1 MRYCLLLIL
10 LCSSVL
16 AQSQIN
22 KYETGLS
29 AATELFY
36 RMQTKEDHELAF
48 NKFESLSNSY
58 PHEWLP
64 PYYAS
69 IVKARMSILKLGDR
83 EVISD
88 EAISWAARSKKI
100 QVNDEILCA
109 ESLANSAKMSISPMR
124 RWLSYESR
132 IQHPLKLAKKINPNN
147 PRIYVLEASIIQ
159 HLPGLFGGGCK
170 GALPIAKK
178 AEKLLEEQGSNRG
191 NLPRW
196 GIKSIKDIMKTCAY

>member
-1 MRYCLLLIL
+1 MKYCFLMFL
-10 LCSSVL
+10 LCSSIL
-16 AQSQIN
+16 AHTQPN

-29 AATELFY
+29 SATELFY

-48 NKFESLSNSY
+48 NKFELLSNAH

-69 IVKARMSILKLGDR
+69 IVKARMSIMKLGDR
-83 EVISD
+83 EEIAD
-88 EAISWAARSKKI
+88 EAINWVAKAKKI
-100 QVNDEILCA
+100 QINDEILCA

-132 IQHPLKLAKKINPNN
+132 IKHPLKLAKKVNPNN
-147 PRIYVLEASIIQ
+147 PRIYVLEATILH

-178 AEKLLEEQGSNRG
+178 AEKLLEEQGGNRG

-196 GIKSIKDIMKTCAY
+196 GIKSIKDIIKTCAY

>member
-1 MRYCLLLIL
+1 MKYCFLMIL
-10 LCSSVL
+10 LCSSIL
-16 AQSQIN
+16 AHTQPN

-29 AATELFY
+29 SATELFY
-36 RMQTKEDHELAF
+36 RMQTKEEHELAF
-48 NKFESLSNSY
+48 NKFEILSNAH

-69 IVKARMSILKLGDR
+69 IVKARMALLKLGDR
-83 EVISD
+83 EAIAD
-88 EAISWAARSKKI
+88 EAINWVARAKKI
-100 QVNDEILCA
+100 QINDEILCS
-109 ESLANSAKMSISPMR
+109 ESIANSAKMSISPMI
-124 RWLSYESR
+124 RWLSYESKIR
-132 IQHPLKLAKKINPNN
+132 HTLKIAKKINPNN
-147 PRIYVLEASIIQ
+147 PRIYVLEATISH

-196 GIKSIKDIMKTCAY
+196 GSKSIKDIIKACSY

>member
-1 MRYCLLLIL
+1 MKYCFLMFL
-10 LCSSVL
+10 LCSSIL
-16 AQSQIN
+16 AHTQPN

-29 AATELFY
+29 SATELFY

-48 NKFESLSNSY
+48 NKFELLSNAH

-69 IVKARMSILKLGDR
+69 IVKARMSIMKLGDR
-83 EVISD
+83 EEIAD
-88 EAISWAARSKKI
+88 EAINWVAKAKKI
-100 QVNDEILCA
+100 QINDEILCA

-132 IQHPLKLAKKINPNN
+132 IKHPLKLAKKVNPNN
-147 PRIYVLEASIIQ
+147 PRIYVLEATILH

-178 AEKLLEEQGSNRG
+178 AEKLLDEQGGNRG

-196 GIKSIKDIMKTCAY
+196 GIKSIKDIIKTCAY

>member
-1 MRYCLLLIL
+1 MKYCLLIIL
-10 LCSSVL
+10 LCSSIL
-16 AQSQIN
+16 AHSQLN
-22 KYETGLS
+22 KYETGLTS
-29 AATELFY
+29 ATEFFY
-36 RMQTKEDHELAF
+36 RMQSKEEHELAF
-48 NKFESLSNSY
+48 NKFELLSNAY
-58 PHEWLP
+58 PNEWLP
-64 PYYAS
+64 PYYAA

-83 EVISD
+83 DAIAD
-88 EAISWAARSKKI
+88 EAISWVARAKKI
-100 QVNDEILCA
+100 QINDEILCA

-132 IQHPLKLAKKINPNN
+132 IQQPLKAAKKINPNN
-147 PRIYVLEASIIQ
+147 PRIYILEATILH

-196 GIKSIKDIMKTCAY
+196 GQKSVKDILKSCTY

>member
-1 MRYCLLLIL
+1 MKYCLLFIL
-10 LCSSVL
+10 LCASAS
-16 AQSQIN
+16 AHSQPN
-22 KYETGLS
+22 KYEMGLS

-36 RMQTKEDHELAF
+36 RMQSKEDHELAF
-48 NKFESLSNSY
+48 NKFEVLSNAH

-69 IVKARMSILKLGDR
+69 IVKARMSILNLGDR
-83 EVISD
+83 DRIAD
-88 EAISWAARSKKI
+88 EALGWVARAKKLQI
-100 QVNDEILCA
+100 NDEILCA

-132 IQHPLKLAKKINPNN
+132 IQHPLKAAKKINPNN
-147 PRIYVLEASIIQ
+147 PRIYVLESSILH

-196 GIKSIKDIMKTCAY
+196 GIKSIKDILKNCAY